1 MKNWKKHPKKLL
13 IIGPDPFIP
22 QSSPGQRPTAQNWFS
37 ISWNLGTRDLF
48 SYLCWDT
55 RPNRPE
61 NDWFKQIM
69 LKLKKRLKNAFSNYI
84 KLDIFCTMSWLFFLP
99 QQVLIPSGIAALIE
113 MWKVTKAYRVQWLK
127 PEGSW
132 FYRPSFGTKQSQAEE
147 ITDAYDSES
156 LKYLSYLLYPLCIG
170 GAFYSLFYN
179 PHKSWYSWTI
189 SSLGTIH
196 ILRNHF

>member
-1 MKNWKKHPKKLL
+1 M
-13 IIGPDPFIP
+13 I
-22 QSSPGQRPTAQNWFS
+22 
-37 ISWNLGTRDLF
+37 
-48 SYLCWDT
+48 
-55 RPNRPE
+55 
-61 NDWFKQIM
+61 
-69 LKLKKRLKNAFSNYI
+69 KLKKRLKNAFSNYI
-84 KLDIFCTMSWLFFLP
+84 KLFIMFCATSWPFFLP

-113 MWKVTKAYRVQWLK
+113 MWKVTKAYRVQWIK

-196 ILRNHF
+196 ILRNHFVGLGFFLTCRTPKVFVISYLLFWPAYIWRILWEKKKISCLLSKN